1 MTLSCHFLDALSSNL
16 KLHAWS
22 RICDAFLIYSRHVKA
37 DVGVVVP
44 TFNRPTETLR
54 AINSVLQQTLPPS
67 EIVIIDD
74 GSSQDCADELRKL
87 LNGLDVK
94 LVWIEPSRHPGIAR
108 NQGIALLS
116 SKWVA
121 FLDSDDLWL
130 PDKLEK
136 QLAVAQKHKVMAICS
151 NAYLDSN
158 SKNVEFFNV
167 KKSATFNLKSLLKKN
182 LIINSSVLLDR
193 SLLSEVQGVACSY
206 SVRGV
211 EDYATWLRI
220 ASRTNWF
227 YIAEPLV
234 VYESNSKDSLRLSNI
249 FENRY
254 NQINA
259 ILDFQSW
266 SESKNRAKNFFVRIY
281 LKGLAI
287 FVLLDQHD

>member
-1 MTLSCHFLDALSSNL
+1 
-16 KLHAWS
+16 
-22 RICDAFLIYSRHVKA
+22 VKC

-54 AINSVLQQTLPPS
+54 AVNSVLQQTVLPS

-74 GSSQDCADELRKL
+74 GSGPDCAEELKKL
-87 LNGLDVK
+87 FYGLDVR
-94 LVWIEPSRHPGIAR
+94 LVWNEPSRHPGIAR
-108 NQGIALLS
+108 NKGIALLT

-136 QLAVAQKHKVMAICS
+136 QLAVAQRHKVKAICS
-151 NAYLDSN
+151 NAYLDSESEN
-158 SKNVEFFNV
+158 REFSNR
-167 KKSATFNLKSLLKKN
+167 KKSRTFKLKLLLKKN
-182 LIINSSVLLDR
+182 LIINSSVLIDR
-193 SLLSEVQGVACSY
+193 SLLNEVQGVASSY

-227 YIAEPLV
+227 YIGEPLV
-234 VYESNSKDSLRLSNI
+234 VYESNSKDSLRISNV

-254 NQINA
+254 NHINA

-266 SESKNRAKNFFVRIY
+266 SESKNLTKGFFMRLY
-281 LKGLAI
+281 LKGMAI
-287 FVLLDQHD
+287 FVLLDRND

>member
-1 MTLSCHFLDALSSNL
+1 
-16 KLHAWS
+16 
-22 RICDAFLIYSRHVKA
+22 VKC

-54 AINSVLQQTLPPS
+54 AINSILQQTLLPA
-67 EIVIIDD
+67 EIVVVDD
-74 GSSQDCADELRKL
+74 GSSPDCVKELSRL
-87 LNGLDVK
+87 LHGLDVRI
-94 LVWIEPSRHPGIAR
+94 VWNEPTRHPGIAR
-108 NQGIALLS
+108 NHGVALLR

-136 QLAVAQKHKVMAICS
+136 QLALAQKYKVRAICS
-151 NAYLDSN
+151 NAYLDSQ
-158 SKNVEFFNV
+158 STKIEFFKQTRNTTL
-167 KKSATFNLKSLLKKN
+167 SLKSLLKKN
-182 LIINSSVLLDR
+182 MIINSSVLVER
-193 SLLSEVQGVACSY
+193 SLLNEVQGVACSY

-227 YIAEPLV
+227 YASEPLV
-234 VYESNSKDSLRLSNI
+234 VYESNSKDSVRISDT
-249 FENRY
+249 FDNRY
-254 NQINA
+254 NRINA

-266 SESKNRAKNFFVRIY
+266 SESKHRAKGFFVKLY

-287 FVLLDQHD
+287 FVLLDHND

>member
-1 MTLSCHFLDALSSNL
+1 MSYTM
-16 KLHAWS
+16 
-22 RICDAFLIYSRHVKA
+22 LIYSHHVKC

-54 AINSVLQQTLPPS
+54 AINSVLQQTVLPS

-74 GSSQDCADELRKL
+74 GSKPDCAEELKKL
-87 LNGLDVK
+87 LSGLDVR
-94 LVWIEPSRHPGIAR
+94 LVWNEPSRHPGIAR
-108 NQGIALLS
+108 NQGIALLTTR
-116 SKWVA
+116 WVA
-121 FLDSDDLWL
+121 FLDSDDFWL

-136 QLAVAQKHKVMAICS
+136 QLLVAQKHRVKAICS
-151 NAYLDSN
+151 NAYLDSS
-158 SKNVEFFNV
+158 SKKIEFSNQ
-167 KKSATFNLKSLLKKN
+167 KKSRIFKLKFLLKRN
-182 LIINSSVLLDR
+182 LIINSSVLVDR
-193 SLLSEVQGVACSY
+193 SLLNEVQGVACSY

-227 YIAEPLV
+227 YIGEPLV
-234 VYESNSKDSLRLSNI
+234 VYESNSKDSLRISNF

-266 SESKNRAKNFFVRIY
+266 SESKNRTKGFFVKLY
-281 LKGLAI
+281 LKGIAI
-287 FVLLDQHD
+287 FVLLDRND

>member
-1 MTLSCHFLDALSSNL
+1 MKC
-16 KLHAWS
+16 
-22 RICDAFLIYSRHVKA
+22 

-54 AINSVLQQTLPPS
+54 AINSVLQQTMLPS
-67 EIVIIDD
+67 EIVIVDD
-74 GSSQDCADELRKL
+74 GSSPDCVEELSRL
-87 LNGLDVK
+87 LHGLDVRI
-94 LVWIEPSRHPGIAR
+94 VWSGPSRHPGIAR
-108 NQGIALLS
+108 NQGIALLT

-136 QLAVAQKHKVMAICS
+136 QLELAKKHKTRAICS
-151 NAYLDSN
+151 NAFLDSQ
-158 SKNVEFFNV
+158 SKNIEFFNRM
-167 KKSATFNLKSLLKKN
+167 KSTTFNLKSLLKKN
-182 LIINSSVLLDR
+182 LIINSSVLVDR

-227 YIAEPLV
+227 YTSEPLV
-234 VYESNSKDSLRLSNI
+234 VYQSNSKDSLRITNN

-254 NQINA
+254 NQISA

-266 SESKNRAKNFFVRIY
+266 SESKNQAKGFFVRLYI
-281 LKGLAI
+281 KVLAI
-287 FVLLDQHD
+287 FVLLDQND